1 MANNTVLYDLNN
13 AESYCSIKGESR
25 EARVAVYNAINS
37 PDHKLSDFI
46 GKRIV
51 VTDLCIERV
60 ENPNK
65 ETGEMEANAR
75 VVLIDQN
82 GESYTCVSGGIYSA
96 VKKLVTVFGEPT
108 WEPALP
114 VEVQNIS
121 TKNGRKTMTLKA
133 V

>member
-46 GKRIV
+46 GKRIE
-51 VTDLCIERV
+51 VTDLCIEHM
-60 ENPNK
+60 NK

-75 VVLIDQN
+75 VVLIDKN

-114 VEVQNIS
+114 IEVQNIS